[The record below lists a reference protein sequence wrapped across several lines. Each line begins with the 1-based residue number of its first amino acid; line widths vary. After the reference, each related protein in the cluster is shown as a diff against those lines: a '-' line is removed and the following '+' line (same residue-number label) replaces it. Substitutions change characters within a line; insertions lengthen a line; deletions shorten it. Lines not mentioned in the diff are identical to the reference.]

1 MSDFET
7 SDQNWLHVTS
17 GVSRLEPSLGSGVI
31 SHSLWGS
38 SKADCSGRWMGWQ
51 FPPLKMMLFHFILIC
66 LFLVVILGKHPK
78 LGVDLSVN
86 ILGLYHLKLEEGT
99 TTTERCVCVCVYP
112 NHRLSSSFD
121 CVDLLCPII
130 SGLCDL
136 EGHRHCSLDK
146 TQGRKEAETK
156 MFSQ

>member
-31 SHSLWGS
+31 SHILWGS

-99 TTTERCVCVCVYP
+99 TTTERCVE
-112 NHRLSSSFD
+112 
-121 CVDLLCPII
+121 VDLFF
-130 SGLCDL
+130 S
-136 EGHRHCSLDK
+136 
-146 TQGRKEAETK
+146 EASWFQCLLWAFFMAT
-156 MFSQ
+156 SAYL